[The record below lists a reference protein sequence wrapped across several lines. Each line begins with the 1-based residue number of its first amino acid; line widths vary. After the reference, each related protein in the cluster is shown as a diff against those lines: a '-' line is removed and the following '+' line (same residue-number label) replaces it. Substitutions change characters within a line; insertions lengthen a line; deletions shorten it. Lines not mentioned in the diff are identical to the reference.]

1 MKIIHRH
8 TLKELLITFCL
19 TLAFLNSILMMEK
32 ILRLS
37 RLLAGVGSSMA
48 DMGRII
54 LYIQPP
60 LLLLSIPMAFLLST
74 LLVYGRMNIDNEI
87 TIMRTA
93 GMAFR
98 RIALPVTLLGLLCFG
113 ANLLVSFSLGPK
125 ASVKLRETITQ
136 IIAIRST
143 LAIEEGTFNTAF
155 KGITIMVKGKRPD
168 DTLENIFIHD
178 NRKKDEPKILM
189 AKEGRF
195 FMKEGLSLGLHL
207 KDGYV
212 NLSKGS
218 STTELFFDRYSMALS
233 LESDSPAP
241 KKIEFTPGELLQKIR
256 EEDSKKKRLSLLL
269 ELHRRL
275 SLPVV
280 CLLLVFLGPPVSL
293 IAGKTG
299 RLGGLALG
307 LLVFTLYYMVLIYG
321 ENLVMAGKV
330 PHVAGAWAASII
342 LAGFSVFLFLKES
355 RT

>member
-1 MKIIHRH
+1 MLIIHRR
-8 TLKELLITFCL
+8 TLKELFVTFVL

-60 LLLLSIPMAFLLST
+60 LLLLSIPMAFLLAT
-74 LLVYGRMNIDNEI
+74 LLVYGRMNLDNEI

-98 RIALPVTLLGLLCFG
+98 RITVPVTILGLVCFAASLG
-113 ANLLVSFSLGPK
+113 VSFWLGPK
-125 ASVKLRETITQ
+125 ASVRLRQTITQ
-136 IIAIRST
+136 IIAVRST

-155 KGITIMVKGKRPD
+155 KGITIMIKGKRQD

-178 NRKKDEPKILM
+178 NRKKDEPKVLM
-189 AKEGRF
+189 AKEGKF
-195 FMKEGLSLGLHL
+195 FMQEGLSLGLL
-207 KDGYV
+207 LTNGYV
-212 NLSKGS
+212 NLTKGAA
-218 STTELFFDRYSMALS
+218 TTELFFDRYSMALS
-233 LESDSPAP
+233 LEADSPAP
-241 KKIEFTPGELLQKIR
+241 KKIEFTPAELLQKIR
-256 EEDSKKKRLSLLL
+256 EEDSKKKRLGLLL

-280 CLLLVFLGPPVSL
+280 CLLLVLLGPPLSL

-307 LLVFTLYYMVLIYG
+307 LLVFTLYYMALIYG
-321 ENLVMAGKV
+321 ENLVMAGKT
-330 PHVAGAWAASII
+330 PHAAGAWAASVI